1 MKSRSILY
9 ALIALIV
16 LVILILVIRP
26 NNKKPNPSN
35 SPTTKEYSFV
45 LKDKQLISGPD
56 KMDVTEGDQVKI
68 TLSSDADW
76 PELHLHGYEIEKQI
90 NKSTPTVMSFT
101 ANKTGNYTL
110 EIHFVE
116 ENGASDKSG
125 GSDSGSSSGDE
136 LQISHL
142 EVQPK

>member
-16 LVILILVIRP
+16 LVGLILVIRP
-26 NNKKPNPSN
+26 NNKQASPSN
-35 SPTTKEYSFV
+35 GPTTKEYSFV
-45 LKDKQLISGPD
+45 LKDRQRVSGPD
-56 KMDVTEGDQVKI
+56 KMDVSEGDQVKI

-76 PELHLHGYEIEKQI
+76 PELHLHGYEIAKPITKDQ
-90 NKSTPTVMSFT
+90 PTVISFT
-101 ANKTGNYTL
+101 ANKTGNYAL

-116 ENGASDKSG
+116 ESGTDTNSDGADTSVGSG
-125 GSDSGSSSGDE
+125 NE